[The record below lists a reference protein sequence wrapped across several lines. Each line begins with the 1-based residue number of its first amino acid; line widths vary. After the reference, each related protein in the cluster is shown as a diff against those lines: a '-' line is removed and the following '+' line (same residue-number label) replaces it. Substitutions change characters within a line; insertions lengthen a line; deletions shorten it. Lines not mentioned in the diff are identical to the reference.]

1 MVDIAISKVNHNGIW
16 CENFGHVNGDVEGA
30 NGAALLGPKNQ

>member
-1 MVDIAISKVNHNGIW
+1 MAFGVRILSW
-16 CENFGHVNGDVEGA
+16 MFYGHVNGDVEGA